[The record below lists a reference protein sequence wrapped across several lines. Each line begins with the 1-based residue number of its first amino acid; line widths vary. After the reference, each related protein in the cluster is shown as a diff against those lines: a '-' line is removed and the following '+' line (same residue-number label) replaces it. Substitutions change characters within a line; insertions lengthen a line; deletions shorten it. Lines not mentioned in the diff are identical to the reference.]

1 HIVSSGSTITQQLIK
16 NTIVGNQD
24 TILRKLEEII
34 LAPEVSRH
42 YTKQEILSMYLN
54 TIYYGEQ
61 AYGAD
66 AAAFTYFDL
75 QDTPRRSAA
84 SQLDI
89 AQAAMLAGIPSSP
102 IARDPYLHP
111 QAAFVRIQE
120 VLDLMRNQGYITSDQ
135 ELAAIHEPHQPGF
148 LHHGYVH
155 NGVALNFV

>member
-16 NTIVGNQD
+16 NAIVGNQD

-34 LAPEVSRH
+34 LAPQISRY
-42 YTKQEILSMYLN
+42 YTKQQILSMYLN

-75 QDTPRRSAA
+75 QDKPGHSAA

-102 IARDPYLHP
+102 IARDPFLHP
-111 QAAFVRIQE
+111 VAAA
-120 VLDLMRNQGYITSDQ
+120 MRFRD
-135 ELAAIHEPHQPGF
+135 
-148 LHHGYVH
+148 V
-155 NGVALNFV
+155 

>member
-1 HIVSSGSTITQQLIK
+1 MPKLPPKINISGAILAMISRALCAPQLIK
-16 NTIVGNQD
+16 NAIVGNQD

-34 LAPEVSRH
+34 LAPQISRY
-42 YTKQEILSMYLN
+42 YTKQQILSMYLN

-75 QDTPRRSAA
+75 QDTANSIAA

-102 IARDPYLHP
+102 
-111 QAAFVRIQE
+111 
-120 VLDLMRNQGYITSDQ
+120 S
-135 ELAAIHEPHQPGF
+135 
-148 LHHGYVH
+148 
-155 NGVALNFV
+155 